1 MSTDI
6 EQELRGAME
15 RFTAGVRV
23 PPGLAVKAYRHQQ
36 KRRVTTR
43 AVAAAGTAAVLA
55 AGGVAA
61 AGAAG
66 AFGSASPSP
75 AQATYTAYVVRHV
88 ERALGSPGMNNLLE
102 RDRTVYTAGFS
113 LQPMTTGLIGSPSG
127 PGGRSFWPVGSA
139 LSLSYRNTTKF
150 SAFSAAG
157 RPVFDLGLST
167 AHRTVSATAVLYRNQ
182 TWWSSAPGIRLP
194 ARFGGPTGCVR
205 GHLIVLRRGQGNG
218 WPGFIRSQLACGA
231 YTVVG
236 RQMVG
241 GVDAIK
247 ITGASG
253 AFTFWVN
260 PATYLPVQMAMPQQR
275 TEFQWLSPTQANLA
289 QLKVTVPA
297 GYKQVPAP
305 RAPAPHAPAAAAT
318 STAAP

>member
-15 RFTAGVRV
+15 RFTGGARV

-66 AFGSASPSP
+66 AFGPASPSP
-75 AQATYTAYVVRHV
+75 AQATYTAYVVRHI
-88 ERALGSPGMNNLLE
+88 EHALGSPGMSNLLE
-102 RDRTVYTAGFS
+102 QDRTVYAAGSS
-113 LQPMTTGLIGSPSG
+113 LQPMTTGLIDSAHGR
-127 PGGRSFWPVGSA
+127 GGRSSWPVGSS
-139 LSLSYRNTTKF
+139 LILSYRSTTKF
-150 SAFSAAG
+150 SALGAAG
-157 RPVFDLGLST
+157 EHVFDLGLST
-167 AHRTVSATAVLYRNQ
+167 AHRTVSATAVFYRNH
-182 TWWSSAPGIRLP
+182 TWWTSAPGIKLP
-194 ARFGGPTGCVR
+194 AGFGGPTGCVR
-205 GHLIVLRRGQGNG
+205 GHLIVVRRGQGNG
-218 WPGFIRSQLACGA
+218 WPAFIRSQLACGA

-236 RQMVG
+236 RQAVG

-260 PATYLPVQMAMPQQR
+260 PATYLPVQMALPQQR
-275 TEFQWLSPTQANLA
+275 TEFRWLPPTEANLA
-289 QLKVTVPA
+289 QLRVTVPA
-297 GYKQVPAP
+297 GFRQVPPPAP
-305 RAPAPHAPAAAAT
+305 RH
-318 STAAP
+318 

>member
-1 MSTDI
+1 
-6 EQELRGAME
+6 
-15 RFTAGVRV
+15 V
-23 PPGLAVKAYRHQQ
+23 AV
-36 KRRVTTR
+36 
-43 AVAAAGTAAVLA
+43 
-55 AGGVAA
+55 

-88 ERALGSPGMNNLLE
+88 EHALGSPGMNNLLE
-102 RDRTVYTAGFS
+102 QDRTVYAAGNG
-113 LQPMTTGLIGSPSG
+113 LQPIPAGLIGSPHGS
-127 PGGRSFWPVGSA
+127 GGRSSWPVSSSA
-139 LSLSYRNTTKF
+139 SLSYRGTTKF

-157 RPVFDLGLST
+157 QHVFDLGLST
-167 AHRTVSATAVLYRNQ
+167 AHRTVSATAVFYRNH
-182 TWWSSAPGIRLP
+182 TWWTSAPGIKLP
-194 ARFGGPTGCVR
+194 AGFGGPPGCVR
-205 GHLIVLRRGQGNG
+205 GHLIVIRRGQGNG
-218 WPGFIRSQLACGA
+218 WPAFIRSQLACGA

-236 RQMVG
+236 RQVVG

-260 PATYLPVQMAMPQQR
+260 PATYLPVQMTLPQQR

-297 GYKQVPAP
+297 GFKQVPP
-305 RAPAPHAPAAAAT
+305 PPAHGH
-318 STAAP
+318 

>member
-15 RFTAGVRV
+15 RFTGGVRV

-43 AVAAAGTAAVLA
+43 SVVAAGTAAVLA

-88 ERALGSPGMNNLLE
+88 EHALASPAMNNLLE
-102 RDRTVYTAGFS
+102 QNRTVYAAGSS
-113 LQPMTTGLIGSPSG
+113 LQPIPTGLINYAHGS
-127 PGGRSFWPVGSA
+127 GGRSSRPVSS
-139 LSLSYRNTTKF
+139 SLGWSYRGTTKF
-150 SAFSAAG
+150 SALTAAG
-157 RPVFDLGLST
+157 HRVFDLELSVEHRTLST
-167 AHRTVSATAVLYRNQ
+167 TAVFYRNR
-182 TWWSSAPGIRLP
+182 TWWTSTPDIKLPGGN
-194 ARFGGPTGCVR
+194 GGSPGCVR
-205 GHLIVLRRGQGNG
+205 GRLIVVRRGQGNG
-218 WPGFIRSQLACGA
+218 WPAFIRSQLACGA

-260 PATYLPVQMAMPQQR
+260 PATYLPVQMTIPQQR

-297 GYKQVPAP
+297 GFRQVPP
-305 RAPAPHAPAAAAT
+305 PPARGR
-318 STAAP
+318 

>member
-1 MSTDI
+1 MSTDL
-6 EQELRGAME
+6 EQQLHGAME
-15 RFTAGVRV
+15 RFTGDVRV
-23 PPGLAVKAYRHQQ
+23 PPGLAIKAYRHHQ

-88 ERALGSPGMNNLLE
+88 ESALGSPGMNDLLE
-102 RDRTVYTAGFS
+102 QDRTVYAAGNS
-113 LQPMTTGLIGSPSG
+113 LQPVPTGLIGNPHGS
-127 PGGRSFWPVGSA
+127 GGRPFWPVGSS
-139 LSLSYRNTTKF
+139 LSLRYRGITKF

-157 RPVFDLGLST
+157 HPVFDLGLST
-167 AHRTVSATAVLYRNQ
+167 AHRTVSATAVFYRNH
-182 TWWSSAPGIRLP
+182 TWWSSAPGIKLP
-194 ARFGGPTGCVR
+194 ARLGGPPGCVR
-205 GHLIVLRRGQGNG
+205 GQLIVVRGGQGNG
-218 WPGFIRSQLACGA
+218 WPAFIRSQLACGA

-260 PATYLPVQMAMPQQR
+260 QATYLPVQMTLPQQR

-297 GYKQVPAP
+297 GFKQVPAP

-318 STAAP
+318 STTAP

>member
-15 RFTAGVRV
+15 RFTGDARI

-75 AQATYTAYVVRHV
+75 ARATYTAYVVRHV
-88 ERALGSPGMNNLLE
+88 EHALGSPGLNSLLE
-102 RDRTVYTAGFS
+102 QDHTAYAAGNS
-113 LQPMTTGLIGSPSG
+113 LQPVPTGLIGSAHG
-127 PGGRSFWPVGSA
+127 PAGRSSWPVGSS
-139 LSLSYRNTTKF
+139 LSLSYRGTTKF
-150 SAFSAAG
+150 SAFSADG
-157 RPVFDLGLST
+157 QHVFDLGLST
-167 AHRTVSATAVLYRNQ
+167 AHRTVSATAVFYHNH
-182 TWWSSAPGIRLP
+182 TWWTSAPGLKLP
-194 ARFGGPTGCVR
+194 AGFGGPPGCVR
-205 GHLIVLRRGQGNG
+205 GQLIVVRGGQGNG
-218 WPGFIRSQLACGA
+218 WPAFIRSQLACGA

-236 RQMVG
+236 RQLVG
-241 GVDAIK
+241 GVNAIK

-260 PATYLPVQMAMPQQR
+260 PATYLPVQMTLPQQR
-275 TEFQWLSPTQANLA
+275 TEFQWLSPTQASLA

-297 GYKQVPAP
+297 GFRQLPPPAQ
-305 RAPAPHAPAAAAT
+305 RH
-318 STAAP
+318 

>member
-15 RFTAGVRV
+15 RFTGGVRV
-23 PPGLAVKAYRHQQ
+23 PPGLAVKAYRRQQ

-88 ERALGSPGMNNLLE
+88 EHALGSPGMNNLLE
-102 RDRTVYTAGFS
+102 QDRTVYAAGFS
-113 LQPMTTGLIGSPSG
+113 LQPVPTGLIGSAHGS
-127 PGGRSFWPVGSA
+127 GGRSSWPVGSS
-139 LSLSYRNTTKF
+139 LSLSYRGATKF

-157 RPVFDLGLST
+157 RPVFDLGLGT

-182 TWWSSAPGIRLP
+182 TWWTSAPGIRLP
-194 ARFGGPTGCVR
+194 AGFGGPTGCVR
-205 GHLIVLRRGQGNG
+205 GHLIVVRKGQGNG
-218 WPGFIRSQLACGA
+218 WPAFIRSQLACGA

-253 AFTFWVN
+253 SFTFWVD

-275 TEFQWLSPTQANLA
+275 TEFQWLPATQANLD

-297 GYKQVPAP
+297 GYKQVPP
-305 RAPAPHAPAAAAT
+305 PPAGGR
-318 STAAP
+318 

>member
-15 RFTAGVRV
+15 RFTGGVRV
-23 PPGLAVKAYRHQQ
+23 PPGLAVRAYRHQQ

-43 AVAAAGTAAVLA
+43 AVAAAGTAAVVA

-88 ERALGSPGMNNLLE
+88 ERALGSPGLNNLLE
-102 RDRTVYTAGFS
+102 QDRTVYAAGNS
-113 LQPMTTGLIGSPSG
+113 LQPVPTGLIGSPHG
-127 PGGRSFWPVGSA
+127 PGGRSFWPVGS
-139 LSLSYRNTTKF
+139 SLSSSYRSTTKF

-157 RPVFDLGLST
+157 QHVFDLGLST
-167 AHRTVSATAVLYRNQ
+167 AHRTVSATAVFYRND
-182 TWWSSAPGIRLP
+182 TWWSSAPGIKLP

-205 GHLIVLRRGQGNG
+205 GHLIVIRRGQGNG

-236 RQMVG
+236 RQVVG

-260 PATYLPVQMAMPQQR
+260 PATYLPVQMTLPQQR
-275 TEFQWLSPTQANLA
+275 TEFRWLSPTEANLD

-297 GYKQVPAP
+297 GFRQVPP
-305 RAPAPHAPAAAAT
+305 PPAGGH
-318 STAAP
+318 

>member
-15 RFTAGVRV
+15 RFTGDVRV

-43 AVAAAGTAAVLA
+43 AVAVAGTVAVA
-55 AGGVAA
+55 AGGVAV

-66 AFGSASPSP
+66 AFGSASGAPVQT
-75 AQATYTAYVVRHV
+75 AYTAYVVSHV
-88 ERALGSPGMNNLLE
+88 EHALASPDMNNVLE
-102 RDRTVYTAGFS
+102 QDRTVFAAGNS
-113 LQPMTTGLIGSPSG
+113 LQPVPTGLVGSAPGS
-127 PGGRSFWPVGSA
+127 GGRSYWPVSS
-139 LSLSYRNTTKF
+139 SLNWSYRGTTRF
-150 SAFSAAG
+150 SAFTAAG
-157 RPVFDLGLST
+157 QPEFDLGLSV
-167 AHRTVSATAVLYRNQ
+167 AHRTLSATAVFYRNH
-182 TWWSSAPGIRLP
+182 TWWTSTPGIRLP
-194 ARFGGPTGCVR
+194 GRNGGPPSGCVR
-205 GHLIVLRRGQGNG
+205 GQDIVLRSGQGNG

-236 RQMVG
+236 RQVVG

-260 PATYLPVQMAMPQQR
+260 PATYLPVQMTLPQQR
-275 TEFQWLSPTQANLA
+275 TEFQWLSPTPANLA
-289 QLKVTVPA
+289 HLKVAAPA
-297 GYKQVPAP
+297 GFKQVPAP
-305 RAPAPHAPAAAAT
+305 PEQPVR
-318 STAAP
+318 